1 MAVVTQHPQ
10 LMSQSPVSG
19 SQLESPP
26 QSPPQSPLQPPLESV
41 LATASSSTSSVDRL
55 PPAFCAERATPA
67 PCDDHAN
74 MDSHHSD
81 IALDHD
87 EENYQDTHHP
97 FQSRQTF
104 SEISQPI
111 SPPTTVVTA
120 MAHSSSV
127 GHDMQAATS
136 SMETDLTPPRRSN
149 TGSSFAPTSATT
161 ITSFFTAPRSQPPA
175 SQHNRLEHQP
185 SPFSYFAISATT
197 NEDHVRSAA
206 HVKTLNIQLAQSEI
220 VLMEGKTT
228 KLEGVLHLNLQ
239 KDTKIKSLHLD
250 FTGRSSVTW
259 LDENSYAPATR
270 HTTAPHIEHS
280 WPFISQPNKKGVTV
294 VPAGQHTYP
303 FSLVLPDTLPES
315 LATSHG
321 KISYK
326 VTATLTKPGLT
337 FNSSSTTARIQILRR
352 YSSNTPGSRIY
363 QRGGR
368 ILSSPEDKVQ
378 FKIAL
383 PQIRV
388 PHGTK
393 IPLRVSITS
402 PNSRTAVHVL
412 QVSLWERVVY
422 KADGRE
428 RVDMRLVKIQKSEG
442 WTSEVRDGRPVVES
456 MTWNKVL
463 LFDMPQMGPEINQ
476 CNPSADTGLMKVEHL
491 FRFSVLGSD
500 GAKRFRIE
508 KEIDVRVLA
517 FEDEYLMPEGTEDDE
532 NNDPSNELPSYLT
545 SFSTPRVS
553 FDSER
558 EMDPADDDLLR
569 SLIARIH
576 LPTYAESEEDTRSRG
591 PSRDV
596 SRDPSRDVS
605 RNVSR
610 APSRAT
616 SPERSQGGNNTF
628 EDISTHLPLLQM
640 FNPHP
645 VSPFGYSRSQEA
657 YQARIPTPPRGS

>member
-1 MAVVTQHPQ
+1 
-10 LMSQSPVSG
+10 
-19 SQLESPP
+19 
-26 QSPPQSPLQPPLESV
+26 
-41 LATASSSTSSVDRL
+41 
-55 PPAFCAERATPA
+55 
-67 PCDDHAN
+67 

-81 IALDHD
+81 IPLDHD

-259 LDENSYAPATR
+259 LD
-270 HTTAPHIEHS
+270 
-280 WPFISQPNKKGVTV
+280 
-294 VPAGQHTYP
+294 
-303 FSLVLPDTLPES
+303 VLPDTLPES